1 MRCNT
6 VVRVLNRQ
14 QGPTVLVGH
23 SFSGMIVTE
32 AGIHPNVS
40 SLVYVAARRLM
51 QAPVASHPSKA
62 CLWTRCRLL
71 RNCGLAMADEPGFE
85 YVIIDSARDIDIKRI
100 LWSAHHLNPRSASRR
115 AQP

>member
-40 SLVYVAARRLM
+40 SLVYVAAR
-51 QAPVASHPSKA
+51 A
-62 CLWTRCRLL
+62 
-71 RNCGLAMADEPGFE
+71 
-85 YVIIDSARDIDIKRI
+85 
-100 LWSAHHLNPRSASRR
+100 
-115 AQP
+115 